1 MKYFD
6 TVLPSMMLLKRFNHG
21 EDPKST
27 MKSVFVV
34 SIIYCAIDRVS
45 RFRGLSPPSFEN
57 YRHADFCPKKLKTS
71 KSNEK
76 GSNL

>member
-1 MKYFD
+1 M
-6 TVLPSMMLLKRFNHG
+6 VLLKRFNHG

-27 MKSVFVV
+27 MKYAAFVV
-34 SIIYCAIDRVS
+34 SITDYAIDRVS
-45 RFRGLSPPSFEN
+45 RFRGLSLPSFEN